1 MIERLARIATHLR
14 RFTPLTLLVAAAALT
29 VFVQR
34 VLQLESLEQDAA
46 AMLSLVLLLWSL
58 VALALAGLLSD
69 YPPPAAANEG
79 WLRRAGRW
87 LKRLAYRVLGAMVV
101 ALALG
106 SLLLSYQLLRV
117 LLG

>member
-14 RFTPLTLLVAAAALT
+14 RFTPLTLAIAVAALVLFA
-29 VFVQR
+29 QR
-34 VLQLESLEQDAA
+34 VSQVQSLEQDAA

-87 LKRLAYRVLGAMVV
+87 FTRLAYRALGAGVV
-101 ALALG
+101 VLALG
-106 SLLLSYQLLRV
+106 SVLLSYQLLRV
-117 LLG
+117 LFG